1 MDSRGQREG
10 LAQHVFD
17 MFAKTH
23 DEANQL
29 YDVLF
34 EFALNNKKLF
44 KDCSDFDE
52 MTSEIRKGVTNKE
65 LLTLLHDYVPSEDM
79 PDKLSDFMM
88 WSPVL
93 AFHEIENIYL
103 KEGYPSSTFKLFL
116 KDKDAIDLIYKAGIQ
131 SEPRHACFASL
142 LFKSPMVEHKIVKE
156 KMGSAVFDELK
167 NSDINDWDD
176 ILEHL
181 FEFDTKL
188 TGSTNEFLNS
198 ITVLNKFSKSWDKI
212 KSSSIKPVNDSNAS
226 DSDIEDVY
234 NGDVSTI
241 ESLPQQP
248 SVEDENKAYELVNP
262 DVLNQLDE
270 QEAQN
275 YKRFLVR
282 NYGRAINIITKNVK
296 IVHSNLQGSNLDSFK
311 QNLRY
316 INGQFSKYNMS
327 ASNSALTDA
336 YKSVKG
342 AINNYQIDSVG
353 TAMDAIVHGY
363 IPALKKFK
371 NSSCYTQSLASSMA
385 YNQQLSFLGAAC
397 RLEEPLALNGGAK
410 NKHQPNQVQTQT
422 KTITKTKI
430 VRVAQPK
437 VKKTKGGVR
446 QIKTIDFTDPIYK
459 EDSTASGKFLKKL
472 KDAQIKFNTEYTQLY
487 IQLLH
492 KLETI
497 TQDQISAMSDSAI
510 YEFVGQF
517 DKILISNPETSYK
530 ISGLYKTKDL
540 NRLYVNALQTLINT
554 IQANPGSCFSQV
566 LPIVNS
572 IKMLCESTM
581 KVYMEAKKEFMESS
595 KSSSEML
602 LQNELIKVIKIPC
615 GLTQKQIISMKDTC
629 KKIYLFAQNRAGVK
643 NSVVTTESMLK
654 EYLSKSTDRNKMIDN
669 YFSTIEQGTRY
680 KLSTYQRHDQMEMI
694 KPFITMKLIIIDETK
709 KAYKWLNEF
718 MEKFLVTKRLEQL
731 GKVVL
736 TEEQINTVCHAY
748 TTLTT
753 YSRSSASKLM
763 GEYRKL
769 SRANEQNLLSYFKLF
784 KLARSTFEEVGSLD
798 FIEKLYKTFGI
809 DDSKTNWIE
818 FKSKI
823 IGFLANNL
831 IWFDFYTVDDA
842 IGEYNHYDPNKVVP
856 GGITLRQLIDTNKPL
871 YTQFMNKNIDIYNI
885 ILQNQISDINDIN
898 KIIDRYNLAVKEI
911 NEIVNSDVAKLDN
924 IVAPAAPPADYAATV
939 QLSDDR
945 MVAVMNIAI
954 LGQKSFA
961 TKQIIGLGL
970 SNKDNAVAPIFK
982 GFDRYLIEALYTP
995 VIQVIDKYI
1004 NQRYVGTLDFSLHV
1018 SDMMQGGRKV
1028 NGSSVFDVI
1037 STHEAINPRINPQTT
1052 QFYISAFVILKFYIT
1067 QYYSQ
1072 NNNAN
1077 QESVRL
1083 KISKL
1088 STIANLKQVIDER
1101 SYNFIDDYQGFRF
1114 FVSDMNDIWNST
1126 SGQTIKDHSAS
1137 SVDYLVSELNSM
1149 LVFGDEETVLRIQ
1162 ETLGGDATPDIS
1174 LMEFSKVKQLLEASI
1189 IENSNALI
1197 LAGLNNNRILDRMFN
1212 KYTSKIQSVS
1222 DGAKPGVL
1230 KEILSNIKDGKGQDS
1245 ETDFS
1250 VFVDVCSSPFHII
1263 ANYYSQLI
1271 SKVEYIIKKQLLNNV
1286 VGSAA
1291 LKQAVCKSLYGY
1303 IQANNGTKM
1312 QMITAL
1318 LNFSGDR
1325 PKTLFDLYQT
1335 INANFYRDVDQTIHN
1350 IMNYPGLNDDQVSD
1364 VMERIH
1370 DKFAQMNQNLKGII
1384 NAHKDQLINGTLE
1397 LDKVFIPLMN
1407 NADLYPQFYGDV
1419 SVKVSLAENYYNN
1432 ANKPVAFFTF
1442 TKFITF
1448 ALAKQNPSWF
1458 VPQLYAELLR
1468 SSHELNGTTFT
1479 DVVNMGSGN
1488 EAVLVEEKDNFG
1500 NIFVNNKQK
1509 IIKVLDVFTSDVL
1522 YRTQSQTA
1530 INTTTAATASPIYA
1544 TKIVS
1549 IIPFLVKLL
1558 DEHLTYITKGQEAY
1572 RAHNKIINA
1581 RTEIQI
1587 LKQILLSVY
1596 NEFLPYSQNVQ
1607 FLSAGTIKFKHYI
1620 SEIRSIYDNDKL
1632 DFSLLIEVPEIF
1644 EWICPLYLTDLGIN
1658 YKNYDRFEEYK
1669 QNISLITN
1677 DVTFIEQFQST
1688 LVALAKTIVQII
1700 FGTINY
1706 AITNVNNGPG
1716 SNGIIM
1722 IGGDN
1727 ATLLSENA
1735 LYLNNSVTGKPFDE
1749 LKELCDKMNQFET
1762 AELDRFSILTEDDV
1776 NNGYF
1781 EDYAK
1786 NGVNYELNNI
1796 SATNAKKYK
1805 GIWTKY
1811 AYDTFDKKNYKYD
1824 HTEETYENRDQQL
1837 NINISGD
1844 DDTNSY
1850 MHHMIRLSKAL
1861 FEPIQVKYTYYPN
1874 FVSMNVNNT
1883 PTINFGK
1890 GGITSFDTQG
1900 LTGGNKIN
1908 WSRPV
1913 RAMRGGGLD
1922 IKYDNKDAYNQSIKD
1937 ISNKFRNLSRHA
1949 LLASSTDNTITNI
1962 LNIINSL
1969 SGILAFARMDDDT
1982 TFTALINGNHPF
1994 INKTGL
2000 EQAVKNDNID
2010 ACKIDGLLN
2019 YICKQC
2025 TNSQLCKKALPL
2037 IDGTNPNAKTSF
2049 DNIMQYAN
2057 EKDATALKNAVTN
2070 AASGIVQPP
2079 KKGTPP
2085 PPTYADDTDIQNY
2098 INTWNDR
2105 NNDAANYIKECNEYK
2120 DTNKYDH
2127 TSYVSNPPGHTF
2139 IYDCDVLITNM
2150 TNYMNSVLNGTLPKT
2165 RYAIGVKTYPKS
2177 DVERDTQQLNAEYNN
2192 VYSSQLSD
2200 EVADYAQKNK
2210 KALDPEAAI
2219 RGDIIKNY
2227 NTFKVNVDTV
2237 IKNYSV
2243 RINNIINNYKTA
2255 DPTSKSQLQTNYD
2268 NLYNY
2273 LTQQQA
2279 TNIQDNPV
2287 YWFALQADHLVYSNN
2302 TNTLLNTCDDDK
2314 KIQTHVNTG
2323 VCTTQDLK
2331 DAVTYNF
2338 TNINTQLN
2346 TYCTAFENQHASL
2359 NIGAGNPHQPPNPVS
2374 VDLDVTSGETFESVE
2389 EVGNSILFNEILTL
2403 VYDDM
2408 RFSTSKEEFDSYIK
2422 NGKIMDE
2429 KGDYSFI
2436 VYKPSNDI
2444 LLDKKDVH
2452 INDDNILNSLK
2463 GITKGIRNAV
2473 YHMYQNKPIFD
2484 GLPESDYNL
2493 SKCMQLFGTNGSN
2506 QFQKYMFNLTLRILM
2521 SRQYDQYY
2529 LCTPM
2534 SSNRIDRK
2542 INYVSTFNS
2551 VHKLLK
2557 TCITDATSNKMKT
2570 GIVEATIYN
2579 VKSTIPL
2586 KVEFSDPID
2595 ETPNTNVVYSDYG
2608 NKDVELDGN
2617 KSQITYETISMLAS
2631 KDVNRNKID
2640 KEMKHNTAVFNNY
2653 PKYSIIDLLN
2663 IDMSELKS
2671 YKDMYNERKY
2681 MMTSPSV
2688 HKQYMKFVCKVYS
2701 KLKTLNENYVSAM
2714 NFVNNLSLNTDS
2726 TNDYI
2731 ERYMQAIYTI
2741 NSVTHLQF
2749 LPFVIG
2755 GSQEGNNQISIVHTQ
2770 YEINKFAEQ
2779 VYAEINNLM
2788 LNIANSIAKLIQI
2801 LVKMSSR
2808 LDRSPEDAYFGI
2820 ANDILG
2826 MLKNIGGIT
2835 LPSNSLKD
2843 DIILTTINK
2852 YTHVFS
2858 SDASYISDISLINS
2872 VINRCIFMHNK
2883 RAKYYNLYNSYVESL
2898 VNYDSCPNAGF
2909 FNSLTV
2915 APISIV
2921 ESGWLASMM
2930 YEKFIK
2936 VNDDVSGKFLTK
2948 NDEFKF
2954 IETVDRT
2961 KLFNCIIKRVGRAV
2975 AKYKITLPELAPNS
2989 TDIKAYNSTAT
3000 INAGATQQID
3010 CTLCDLYDNIDE
3022 IINLVKPT
3030 PNINNTLYLL
3040 SIVKQLRTAIQSLT
3054 KEDTQMINET
3064 QIYIPV
3070 LDRLPEFLNN
3080 NQTLIDIFNS
3090 RKIWAILLAE
3100 FTMRNT
3106 LGYVIPCSDFTTL
3119 ASEYSKSDFKT
3130 AYLSA
3135 IQGQINT
3142 TITVNSHDGKSTY
3155 ISFIDSS
3162 IYQYTSGYDYI
3173 NNGNLADGLPLIY
3186 YPIMNFE
3193 LLNKAM
3199 DLNLNI
3205 PNNISEEDRTSW
3217 NYVIPAYSK
3226 ENNKSLLDKDRRYN
3240 INRLRNYLTECYS
3253 LVTEPIWDD
3262 GVYGNIMNIAGTLEQ
3277 QVYFAKPEN
3286 RLYKFWCYKT
3296 DGIVDNN
3303 SYKVMRNSVFGIFAD
3318 QDDAANIIYIQNI
3331 NNMLYYEYDPT
3342 IEQRIDNVILDINM
3356 MDIFSF
3362 EPGKKYAI
3370 TSVMRSDSNL
3380 QYYSLISTSADKY
3393 IKLNNLQDIKGEQVM
3408 KQDDLMNEL
3417 TSIKIR
3423 PIEVGVS
3430 GIASSDYIMHGG
3442 FIGGELGGAIL
3453 TLINRDGK
3461 DALDYYVKQETTFKT
3476 IISPVG
3482 NGDIERLIIS
3492 YYQKPLL
3499 SFNSFF
3505 NKNIYVQLIY
3515 NSALFKTGLL
3525 NLIKHFSNGPNVQKF
3540 TSLIR
3545 CLASPLFGG
3554 IEGATYVK
3562 KMSQLVNNTEE
3573 NYIKLEDIIGLNR
3586 LKDDETVY
3594 GSEHQP
3600 TTLRRFLSTNIQ
3612 SVGQSV
3618 LDYIELK
3625 QDDKI
3630 ILELMKV
3637 DSCNVAMYALCSF
3650 MKALSYKN
3658 LQTEARETYAD
3669 NKIAEPFD
3677 AEDNGG
3683 VF

>member
-1 MDSRGQREG
+1 MDSRGQKEG

-52 MTSEIRKGVTNKE
+52 MTLEIRKGVTNKE
-65 LLTLLHDYVPSEDM
+65 LLTLLHDYVPNEDM

-93 AFHEIENIYL
+93 AFHEIENIYS

-248 SVEDENKAYELVNP
+248 SVEDEDKAYELVNP

-327 ASNSALTDA
+327 ASNSALIDA

-430 VRVAQPK
+430 VRVANPK

-911 NEIVNSDVAKLDN
+911 NEIVNSDVTKLDN

-1037 STHEAINPRINPQTT
+1037 SSHEAINPRINPQTT

-1212 KYTSKIQSVS
+1212 KYTSKLQSVS

-1706 AITNVNNGPG
+1706 AITNVNNVPG

-1749 LKELCDKMNQFET
+1749 LKELCGKMNQFET

-1776 NNGYF
+1776 NNDYF
-1781 EDYAK
+1781 KDYAK
-1786 NGVNYELNNI
+1786 NVKHYSLNSI
-1796 SATNAKKYK
+1796 SATNAKEYK

-1811 AYDTFDKKNYKYD
+1811 AYDTFDKDLNNNKYD
-1824 HTEETYENRDQQL
+1824 HTEETYVDRNKQL

-1874 FVSMNVNNT
+1874 FESMNTNNT
-1883 PTINFGK
+1883 PNINFGNN
-1890 GGITSFDTQG
+1890 GIPGFNAQG
-1900 LTGGNKIN
+1900 LTGGNKIS
-1908 WSRPV
+1908 WSKPV
-1913 RAMRGGGLD
+1913 RAMRGGDLNINYGS
-1922 IKYDNKDAYNQSIKD
+1922 KDTFNQSIQD
-1937 ISNKFRNLSRHA
+1937 IINKFSDLSLNA
-1949 LLASSTDNTITNI
+1949 LTINSTDGT
-1962 LNIINSL
+1962 INSVL
-1969 SGILAFARMDDDT
+1969 SIICSLSTILALVKMDDN
-1982 TFTALINGNHPF
+1982 TFPLFINDKHPF
-1994 INKTGL
+1994 INKTDFIK
-2000 EQAVKNDNID
+2000 EITNDDINKY
-2010 ACKIDGLLN
+2010 KIDGLLN
-2019 YICKQC
+2019 YICKQYNTTPVC
-2025 TNSQLCKKALPL
+2025 VRALP
-2037 IDGTNPNAKTSF
+2037 IINGTDVSAKTSF
-2049 DNIMQYAN
+2049 DNIMQYADD
-2057 EKDATALKNAVTN
+2057 KDSTALENAVNN
-2070 AASGIVQPP
+2070 AKGGIVQPP
-2079 KKGTPP
+2079 TGG
-2085 PPTYADDTDIQNY
+2085 
-2098 INTWNDR
+2098 
-2105 NNDAANYIKECNEYK
+2105 
-2120 DTNKYDH
+2120 
-2127 TSYVSNPPGHTF
+2127 NP
-2139 IYDCDVLITNM
+2139 
-2150 TNYMNSVLNGTLPKT
+2150 K
-2165 RYAIGVKTYPKS
+2165 A
-2177 DVERDTQQLNAEYNN
+2177 TQQDINEYNN
-2192 VYSSQLSD
+2192 AYNDCDTKSKAYITKLTDFIKNITSYDTSVYTLKSRNFNKDCNDAITNLNDYRAKYITGLPKYDTNSD
-2200 EVADYAQKNK
+2200 QTAVQKEKNDIVDELNNLFTNEYEPLLIFANKNK
-2210 KALDPEAAI
+2210 KAPTDPNEQI
-2219 RGDIIKNY
+2219 RHDIITNHPA
-2227 NTFKVNVDTV
+2227 FVN
-2237 IKNYSV
+2237 NCNSV
-2243 RINNIINNYKTA
+2243 INNYSKRIKKCLDDYNSLTTTEQALIQTEYNDLSNCINATRTVNDVSYWFDLKSDHSIECNATTQGIITNYGTKNYLDGYTTTSSPSLTEMLTWIQYDFGVIKTN
-2255 DPTSKSQLQTNYD
+2255 LQT
-2268 NLYNY
+2268 
-2273 LTQQQA
+2273 
-2279 TNIQDNPV
+2279 
-2287 YWFALQADHLVYSNN
+2287 
-2302 TNTLLNTCDDDK
+2302 
-2314 KIQTHVNTG
+2314 
-2323 VCTTQDLK
+2323 
-2331 DAVTYNF
+2331 
-2338 TNINTQLN
+2338 
-2346 TYCTAFENQHASL
+2346 YCNAFETKYTSL
-2359 NIGAGNPHQPPNPVS
+2359 NPGAGNPPPPPPPVS

-2452 INDDNILNSLK
+2452 INDNNVFNSLK

-2551 VHKLLK
+2551 VHELLK
-2557 TCITDATSNKMKT
+2557 NCITDATSHQMKT

-2579 VKSTIPL
+2579 VKSTIPA

-2595 ETPNTNVVYSDYG
+2595 ELNANVVYSDYG
-2608 NKDVELDGN
+2608 NKNVELDGKN
-2617 KSQITYETISMLAS
+2617 SQIKYETISMLAS

-2640 KEMKHNTAVFNNY
+2640 KEMKHDTAVFNNY

-2663 IDMSELKS
+2663 IDISELKS

-2755 GSQEGNNQISIVHTQ
+2755 GSPEGNNQISIVHTQ

-2808 LDRSPEDAYFGI
+2808 LDRNQDDAYFGI

-2835 LPSNSLKD
+2835 LPSDSLKD

-2936 VNDDVSGKFLTK
+2936 IHPGVSEKFLTK
-2948 NDEFKF
+2948 NDEFNF

-2975 AKYKITLPELAPNS
+2975 AKYKITLPELTPNS
-2989 TDIKAYNSTAT
+2989 TDIKAYKSTAT
-3000 INAGATQQID
+3000 INAAATQQID

-3022 IINLVKPT
+3022 IINVVKPA

-3040 SIVKQLRTAIQSLT
+3040 SIVKQLKTAIQLLT
-3054 KEDTQMINET
+3054 SDDKQMINET

-3119 ASEYSKSDFKT
+3119 ASEFSKSDFRA

-3135 IQGQINT
+3135 VEGPINT
-3142 TITVNSHDGKSTY
+3142 TITVNSHDGKSAY

-3162 IYQYTSGYDYI
+3162 TYQYTSGYDYLAT
-3173 NNGNLADGLPLIY
+3173 GTLADELPLIY

-3226 ENNKSLLDKDRRYN
+3226 EDNKSLLNKDRRYN

-3253 LVTEPIWDD
+3253 LVTEPIWDAT
-3262 GVYGNIMNIAGTLEQ
+3262 VYDAIMNIAGTLEQ
-3277 QVYFAKPEN
+3277 QVYTAKPEN

-3562 KMSQLVNNTEE
+3562 KMSQLVANTEE

>member
-1 MDSRGQREG
+1 MDSRGQKEG

-248 SVEDENKAYELVNP
+248 SVEDEDKAYELVNP

-430 VRVAQPK
+430 VRVAKPK

-718 MEKFLVTKRLEQL
+718 MEKFLITKRLEQL

-924 IVAPAAPPADYAATV
+924 ILPPAAAPADYAATI

-1037 STHEAINPRINPQTT
+1037 SSHEAINPRINPQTT

-1688 LVALAKTIVQII
+1688 LVALAKTIIQII

-1706 AITNVNNGPG
+1706 AITNVNNVPG

-1762 AELDRFSILTEDDV
+1762 AELDRFSILTEDDI
-1776 NNGYF
+1776 NNNYF
-1781 EDYAK
+1781 DCYTNITK
-1786 NGVNYELNNI
+1786 NYELDTI
-1796 SATNAKKYK
+1796 SATNAKEYK

-1811 AYDTFDKKNYKYD
+1811 AYDTFDKDPAKHKYD
-1824 HTEETYENRDQQL
+1824 HTEEKYENRDKQL

-1844 DDTNSY
+1844 NDTNSY

-1861 FEPIQVKYTYYPN
+1861 FEPIQVKYSYYPN
-1874 FVSMNVNNT
+1874 FENMNNKNT
-1883 PTINFGK
+1883 PTINFGNN
-1890 GGITSFDTQG
+1890 GITGFDMQG
-1900 LTGGNKIN
+1900 LTGGNKIS
-1908 WSRPV
+1908 WSKPV
-1913 RAMRGGGLD
+1913 RAMRGGDLNID
-1922 IKYDNKDAYNQSIKD
+1922 YSNKDTFNQSIRD
-1937 ISNKFRNLSRHA
+1937 IIDKFDNLSKFTYSA
-1949 LLASSTDNTITNI
+1949 NSTNNTIQNVLNAIRSISSI
-1962 LNIINSL
+1962 LVLID
-1969 SGILAFARMDDDT
+1969 MDDV
-1982 TFTALINGNHPF
+1982 TFQAFENNYHPT
-1994 INKTGL
+1994 INK
-2000 EQAVKNDNID
+2000 QKFIDAIKNDDINTY
-2010 ACKIDGLLN
+2010 KIDGLLN
-2019 YICKQC
+2019 YICEQNK
-2025 TNSQLCKKALPL
+2025 NLDVCKNTLEV
-2037 IDGTNPNAKTSF
+2037 IDGTNGNAKKCF
-2049 DNIMQYAN
+2049 DNMMKYADKQKN
-2057 EKDATALKNAVTN
+2057 EFTN
-2070 AASGIVQPP
+2070 AINHPVGDIVQPP
-2079 KKGTPP
+2079 TGGNTKATQQDINDYNAAYNDCDTKSNDYITMLQGFINNITSYDTSTYTLKTGNFVNDCGVVIADLKNYRTKYINGPHKYNTNDDQTVVQQGKSDMENDLTNLFTNDYEPLLNFANTNKKGATNP
-2085 PPTYADDTDIQNY
+2085 DDTIRQDIMANHSAFVTNCNSVISNYSNRIKKCLGDYNSLTTAEQASIQTEYNNLFNY
-2098 INTWNDR
+2098 INARRTVDDVASWFDLNPD
-2105 NNDAANYIKECNEYK
+2105 NSIKCNATTQGIITNYK
-2120 DTNKYDH
+2120 D
-2127 TSYVSNPPGHTF
+2127 
-2139 IYDCDVLITNM
+2139 
-2150 TNYMNSVLNGTLPKT
+2150 
-2165 RYAIGVKTYPKS
+2165 KTY
-2177 DVERDTQQLNAEYNN
+2177 LNNYTTT
-2192 VYSSQLSD
+2192 SSPPLNDMLTWIQYD
-2200 EVADYAQKNK
+2200 F
-2210 KALDPEAAI
+2210 
-2219 RGDIIKNY
+2219 G
-2227 NTFKVNVDTV
+2227 V
-2237 IKNYSV
+2237 IKN
-2243 RINNIINNYKTA
+2243 
-2255 DPTSKSQLQTNYD
+2255 QLQT
-2268 NLYNY
+2268 
-2273 LTQQQA
+2273 
-2279 TNIQDNPV
+2279 
-2287 YWFALQADHLVYSNN
+2287 F
-2302 TNTLLNTCDDDK
+2302 CD
-2314 KIQTHVNTG
+2314 
-2323 VCTTQDLK
+2323 
-2331 DAVTYNF
+2331 
-2338 TNINTQLN
+2338 
-2346 TYCTAFENQHASL
+2346 AFENKYNVIKPA
-2359 NIGAGNPHQPPNPVS
+2359 AGHPPPNPVN
-2374 VDLDVTSGETFESVE
+2374 VDLDVTSGEIFESVE

-2444 LLDKKDVH
+2444 SLDKNDVH
-2452 INDDNILNSLK
+2452 INDNNVFNSLK

-2551 VHKLLK
+2551 VHELLK
-2557 TCITDATSNKMKT
+2557 TCITDAGNNKMKT

-2579 VKSTIPL
+2579 VKSTIPA
-2586 KVEFSDPID
+2586 KVEFNDPIN

-2608 NKDVELDGN
+2608 NKDVELDGKN
-2617 KSQITYETISMLAS
+2617 SQIQYETISMLAS
-2631 KDVNRNKID
+2631 KDVNRNRID
-2640 KEMKHNTAVFNNY
+2640 KEMKHDTAVFNNY

-2755 GSQEGNNQISIVHTQ
+2755 GSPEGNNQISIVHTQ

-2808 LDRSPEDAYFGI
+2808 LDRNQDDAYFGI

-2835 LPSNSLKD
+2835 LPSDSLKN

-2936 VNDDVSGKFLTK
+2936 IHPDVSEKFLTK
-2948 NDEFKF
+2948 NDEFNF

-2975 AKYKITLPELAPNS
+2975 AKYKITLPELNGGS
-2989 TDIKAYNSTAT
+2989 TDIKDYKSGAS
-3000 INAGATQQID
+3000 INAGTTKQID
-3010 CTLCDLYDNIDE
+3010 CTLCDLYDNIDGV
-3022 IINLVKPT
+3022 IDVVKKA
-3030 PNINNTLYLL
+3030 PNMDNTLYLL
-3040 SIVKQLRTAIQSLT
+3040 SIVKQLKTAIQSLT
-3054 KEDTQMINET
+3054 NEDRQIINET

-3119 ASEYSKSDFKT
+3119 ASEFSKSDFRA

-3135 IQGQINT
+3135 VNGPINT

-3162 IYQYTSGYDYI
+3162 TYQYTSGYDYTTT
-3173 NNGNLADGLPLIY
+3173 GNLADGLPLIY

-3226 ENNKSLLDKDRRYN
+3226 ENNKSLLDKDRKYN

-3253 LVTEPIWDD
+3253 LVTEPIWDFT
-3262 GVYGNIMNIAGTLEQ
+3262 VYGNIMNIAGTLEE
-3277 QVYFAKPEN
+3277 QVYRAKPDN

-3554 IEGATYVK
+3554 IEGATYVRNIN
-3562 KMSQLVNNTEE
+3562 SATNLED
-3573 NYIKLEDIIGLNR
+3573 NYVKLEDIIGLNR

-3612 SVGQSV
+3612 SIGQSV

>member
-17 MFAKTH
+17 MFANTH

-65 LLTLLHDYVPSEDM
+65 LLTLLHDYVPNEDM

-93 AFHEIENIYL
+93 AFHEIENIYS

-167 NSDINDWDD
+167 NSNINDWDD

-226 DSDIEDVY
+226 DSEIEDVY

-248 SVEDENKAYELVNP
+248 SVEDEDKAYELVNP

-430 VRVAQPK
+430 VRVAKPK

-842 IGEYNHYDPNKVVP
+842 IGEYNHYDPNKAVP

-911 NEIVNSDVAKLDN
+911 NEIVNSDVGKLDN

-939 QLSDDR
+939 QLLDDR

-1037 STHEAINPRINPQTT
+1037 SSHEAINPRINPQTT

-1706 AITNVNNGPG
+1706 AITNVNNVPG

-1749 LKELCDKMNQFET
+1749 LKELCGKMNQFET

-1776 NNGYF
+1776 NNSYF

-1786 NGVNYELNNI
+1786 NKKGYKLNEI
-1796 SATNAKKYK
+1796 SATNAKEYK

-1811 AYDTFDKKNYKYD
+1811 AYDTFDKDLNKHKYD
-1824 HTEETYENRDQQL
+1824 HTEETYVNRDKQL
-1837 NINISGD
+1837 DINISGD
-1844 DDTNSY
+1844 NDTNSY

-1861 FEPIQVKYTYYPN
+1861 FEPIQVKYAYYPN
-1874 FVSMNVNNT
+1874 FENMNTKNT
-1883 PTINFGK
+1883 PTINFGNN
-1890 GGITSFDTQG
+1890 GIPGFNAQG
-1900 LTGGNKIN
+1900 LTGGNKIS
-1908 WSRPV
+1908 WSKPV
-1913 RAMRGGGLD
+1913 RAMRGGDLGID
-1922 IKYDNKDAYNQSIKD
+1922 YSNKDTFNQSIQD
-1937 ISNKFRNLSRHA
+1937 IIDKFDNLTTN
-1949 LLASSTDNTITNI
+1949 LLGVTSTNADIQAVI
-1962 LNIINSL
+1962 DAVNSVQ
-1969 SGILAFARMDDDT
+1969 S
-1982 TFTALINGNHPF
+1982 ALICCAMSDITFPKFMNNTWDKLKHTDF
-1994 INKTGL
+1994 VDEI
-2000 EQAVKNDNID
+2000 QHDNID
-2010 ACKIDGLLN
+2010 TYNINGLLK
-2019 YICKQC
+2019 YVCKQYAPKFDDLLNVI
-2025 TNSQLCKKALPL
+2025 TS
-2037 IDGTNPNAKTSF
+2037 PNNDVKTCF
-2049 DNIMQYAN
+2049 DNLMQYA
-2057 EKDATALKNAVTN
+2057 EEPDSSKVVDAIDHPVG
-2070 AASGIVQPP
+2070 GIVQPP
-2079 KKGTPP
+2079 TKGNTKATQQDINDYNTAYNNCDTKSDAYIQKLTDFINNITLYDTS
-2085 PPTYADDTDIQNY
+2085 TYTLKTGNFA
-2098 INTWNDR
+2098 NDC
-2105 NNDAANYIKECNEYK
+2105 NDAIANLNNYRTKYI
-2120 DTNKYDH
+2120 TGPNKYD
-2127 TSYVSNPPGHTF
+2127 TNSDQAVVQNEKN
-2139 IYDCDVLITNM
+2139 DMENELNVLFN
-2150 TNYMNSVLNGTLPKT
+2150 NEYEPLLNF
-2165 RYAIGVKTYPKS
+2165 A
-2177 DVERDTQQLNAEYNN
+2177 NN
-2192 VYSSQLSD
+2192 H
-2200 EVADYAQKNK
+2200 K
-2210 KALDPEAAI
+2210 KAPADPDDKI
-2219 RGDIIKNY
+2219 RQDIIKKHPAFVANCNSVISNYSSRIKKCLDDYDGLTPAEQASIQTEYNDLIKYINATRTVNDVSFWFNLKPDHHIECNGTTQGIITNY
-2227 NTFKVNVDTV
+2227 NNNTYLKGYNTTSNPSLTDMLTWIQYDFSV
-2237 IKNYSV
+2237 IK
-2243 RINNIINNYKTA
+2243 T
-2255 DPTSKSQLQTNYD
+2255 QLQ
-2268 NLYNY
+2268 
-2273 LTQQQA
+2273 
-2279 TNIQDNPV
+2279 
-2287 YWFALQADHLVYSNN
+2287 
-2302 TNTLLNTCDDDK
+2302 
-2314 KIQTHVNTG
+2314 
-2323 VCTTQDLK
+2323 
-2331 DAVTYNF
+2331 
-2338 TNINTQLN
+2338 
-2346 TYCTAFENQHASL
+2346 TYCTAFENTYQTIKPAATHPPP
-2359 NIGAGNPHQPPNPVS
+2359 NPHPNPVS
-2374 VDLDVTSGETFESVE
+2374 VNLDVINGETFESVE

-2444 LLDKKDVH
+2444 SLDKNDVH
-2452 INDDNILNSLK
+2452 INDNNVFNSLK

-2493 SKCMQLFGTNGSN
+2493 SKCMQLFGTNGEN

-2551 VHKLLK
+2551 VHELLK
-2557 TCITDATSNKMKT
+2557 TCITDAGNNKMKT

-2579 VKSTIPL
+2579 VKSTIPA
-2586 KVEFSDPID
+2586 KVEFRDPID
-2595 ETPNTNVVYSDYG
+2595 ETAVSVVYSDYE
-2608 NKDVELDGN
+2608 NKEVELDGN
-2617 KSQITYETISMLAS
+2617 GSQIQYETISMLAS

-2640 KEMKHNTAVFNNY
+2640 KEMKHDTAVFNNY

-2755 GSQEGNNQISIVHTQ
+2755 GSPEGNNQISIVHTQ

-2808 LDRSPEDAYFGI
+2808 LDRNQDDAYFGI

-2835 LPSNSLKD
+2835 LPSDSLKN

-2936 VNDDVSGKFLTK
+2936 IHPDVSEKFLTK
-2948 NDEFKF
+2948 NDEFNF

-2975 AKYKITLPELAPNS
+2975 AKYKITLPELTPNS
-2989 TDIKAYNSTAT
+2989 TDIKAYTVGAA

-3010 CTLCDLYDNIDE
+3010 CTLCDLYDNIDG
-3022 IINLVKPT
+3022 IIDVVKRAG
-3030 PNINNTLYLL
+3030 NMNNTSYLL
-3040 SIVKQLRTAIQSLT
+3040 SIVKQLKTAIQLLT
-3054 KEDTQMINET
+3054 SDDRQMINET

-3119 ASEYSKSDFKT
+3119 ASEFSKSDFRA

-3135 IQGQINT
+3135 VNGPINT

-3162 IYQYTSGYDYI
+3162 TYQYTSGYDYTTTI
-3173 NNGNLADGLPLIY
+3173 NLADGLPLIY

-3253 LVTEPIWDD
+3253 LVTEPVWDAT
-3262 GVYGNIMNIAGTLEQ
+3262 VYGGIMNIAGTLEE
-3277 QVYFAKPEN
+3277 QVYIAKPEN

-3423 PIEVGVS
+3423 PMEVGVS

-3554 IEGATYVK
+3554 IEGATYVRNIN
-3562 KMSQLVNNTEE
+3562 SATNLED
-3573 NYIKLEDIIGLNR
+3573 NYVKLEDIIGLNR

>member
-1 MDSRGQREG
+1 MDSRGQKEG

-65 LLTLLHDYVPSEDM
+65 LLTLLHDYVPNEDM

-103 KEGYPSSTFKLFL
+103 KECYPSSTFKLFL

-167 NSDINDWDD
+167 NSNINDWDD

-226 DSDIEDVY
+226 DSEIEDVY

-248 SVEDENKAYELVNP
+248 SVEDEDKAYELVNP

-430 VRVAQPK
+430 VRVAKPK

-842 IGEYNHYDPNKVVP
+842 IGEYNHYDPNKAVP

-911 NEIVNSDVAKLDN
+911 NEIVNSDVGKLDN

-939 QLSDDR
+939 QLLDDR

-1037 STHEAINPRINPQTT
+1037 SSHEAINPRINPQTT

-1706 AITNVNNGPG
+1706 AITNVNNVPG

-1749 LKELCDKMNQFET
+1749 LKELCGKMNQFET

-1776 NNGYF
+1776 NNSYF

-1786 NGVNYELNNI
+1786 NNKDYKLNEI
-1796 SATNAKKYK
+1796 SATNAKEYK

-1811 AYDTFDKKNYKYD
+1811 AYDTFDKDPKKHKYD
-1824 HTEETYENRDQQL
+1824 HTEETYVNRDKQL
-1837 NINISGD
+1837 DINISRD
-1844 DDTNSY
+1844 NDTNSY

-1874 FVSMNVNNT
+1874 FENMNTKNT
-1883 PTINFGK
+1883 PTINFGNN
-1890 GGITSFDTQG
+1890 GIPGFNAQG
-1900 LTGGNKIN
+1900 LTGGNKIS
-1908 WSRPV
+1908 WSKPV
-1913 RAMRGGGLD
+1913 RAMRGGNLTID
-1922 IKYDNKDAYNQSIKD
+1922 YTNHNTFNQSIQD
-1937 ISNKFRNLSRHA
+1937 IIDKFDNLTA
-1949 LLASSTDNTITNI
+1949 NLLGVTSTNADIQAVI
-1962 LNIINSL
+1962 DAVNSVQ
-1969 SGILAFARMDDDT
+1969 S
-1982 TFTALINGNHPF
+1982 ALICCTMSNITFPKFMNNTWDKLKHADF
-1994 INKTGL
+1994 VNEI
-2000 EQAVKNDNID
+2000 QHDNID
-2010 ACKIDGLLN
+2010 TYNINGLLK
-2019 YICKQC
+2019 YVC
-2025 TNSQLCKKALPL
+2025 TQYAPKFNDLLNVITS
-2037 IDGTNPNAKTSF
+2037 TNNDVKTCF
-2049 DNIMQYAN
+2049 DNLMQYA
-2057 EKDATALKNAVTN
+2057 EEPDSSKVVDAIDHPVG
-2070 AASGIVQPP
+2070 GIVQPP
-2079 KKGTPP
+2079 TKGNTKATQQDINDYNTAYNNCDTKSDAYIQKLTDFINNITLYDTSTYTLKTGNFANDCNDAIANLNNYRTKYITGPNKYDTNSDQAVVQKGKSDMENELNVLFTNDYEPLLNFANNHKKAPADPDDKIRLDIISNHSAFVANCNSVISNYSRRIKKCLDDYDGLTPAEQASIQ
-2085 PPTYADDTDIQNY
+2085 TEHDDLTNY
-2098 INTWNDR
+2098 INTSGTVNDVSSWFELEPDHSIKCNGTTQEIITNY
-2105 NNDAANYIKECNEYK
+2105 NNKHYLDNY
-2120 DTNKYDH
+2120 T
-2127 TSYVSNPPGHTF
+2127 TTSNPSLTEMLTW
-2139 IYDCDVLITNM
+2139 IQYDF
-2150 TNYMNSVLNGTLPKT
+2150 S
-2165 RYAIGVKTYPKS
+2165 
-2177 DVERDTQQLNAEYNN
+2177 
-2192 VYSSQLSD
+2192 
-2200 EVADYAQKNK
+2200 
-2210 KALDPEAAI
+2210 
-2219 RGDIIKNY
+2219 
-2227 NTFKVNVDTV
+2227 V
-2237 IKNYSV
+2237 IK
-2243 RINNIINNYKTA
+2243 T
-2255 DPTSKSQLQTNYD
+2255 QLQTYCTTFENTYQ
-2268 NLYNY
+2268 
-2273 LTQQQA
+2273 TIKPAA
-2279 TNIQDNPV
+2279 TNPP
-2287 YWFALQADHLVYSNN
+2287 
-2302 TNTLLNTCDDDK
+2302 T
-2314 KIQTHVNTG
+2314 
-2323 VCTTQDLK
+2323 
-2331 DAVTYNF
+2331 
-2338 TNINTQLN
+2338 
-2346 TYCTAFENQHASL
+2346 
-2359 NIGAGNPHQPPNPVS
+2359 NPHPNPVS
-2374 VDLDVTSGETFESVE
+2374 VNLDVINGETFESVE

-2444 LLDKKDVH
+2444 SLDKNDVH
-2452 INDDNILNSLK
+2452 INDNNVFNSLK

-2493 SKCMQLFGTNGSN
+2493 SKCMQLFGTNGEN

-2551 VHKLLK
+2551 VHELLK
-2557 TCITDATSNKMKT
+2557 TCITDAGNNKMKT

-2579 VKSTIPL
+2579 VKSTIPA

-2595 ETPNTNVVYSDYG
+2595 ETAVSVVYSDYE
-2608 NKDVELDGN
+2608 NKEVELDGN
-2617 KSQITYETISMLAS
+2617 GSQIQYETISMLAS

-2640 KEMKHNTAVFNNY
+2640 KEMKHDTAVFNNY

-2755 GSQEGNNQISIVHTQ
+2755 GSPEGNNQISIVHTQ

-2808 LDRSPEDAYFGI
+2808 LDRNQDDAYFGI

-2835 LPSNSLKD
+2835 LPSDSLKN

-2936 VNDDVSGKFLTK
+2936 IHPDVSEKFLTK
-2948 NDEFKF
+2948 NDEFNF

-2989 TDIKAYNSTAT
+2989 TDIKAYTVGAA

-3010 CTLCDLYDNIDE
+3010 CTLCDLYDNIDG
-3022 IINLVKPT
+3022 IIDVVKRAG
-3030 PNINNTLYLL
+3030 NMNNTSYLL
-3040 SIVKQLRTAIQSLT
+3040 SIVKQLKTAIQLLT
-3054 KEDTQMINET
+3054 SDDRQMINET

-3119 ASEYSKSDFKT
+3119 ASEFSKSDFRA

-3135 IQGQINT
+3135 VNGPINT

-3162 IYQYTSGYDYI
+3162 TYQYTGGYDYLTTI
-3173 NNGNLADGLPLIY
+3173 NLADGLPLIY

-3253 LVTEPIWDD
+3253 LVTEPVWDAT
-3262 GVYGNIMNIAGTLEQ
+3262 VYDSIMNIAGTLEE
-3277 QVYFAKPEN
+3277 QVYIAKPEN

-3554 IEGATYVK
+3554 IEGATYVRNIN
-3562 KMSQLVNNTEE
+3562 SATNLED
-3573 NYIKLEDIIGLNR
+3573 NYVKLEDIIGLNR

>member
-1 MDSRGQREG
+1 MDSRGQKEG

-65 LLTLLHDYVPSEDM
+65 LLTLLHDYVPNEDM

-167 NSDINDWDD
+167 NSNINDWDD

-226 DSDIEDVY
+226 DSEIEDVY

-248 SVEDENKAYELVNP
+248 SVEDEDKAYELVNP

-430 VRVAQPK
+430 VRVAKPK

-842 IGEYNHYDPNKVVP
+842 IGEYNHYDSNKAVP

-911 NEIVNSDVAKLDN
+911 NEIVNSDVGKLDN
-924 IVAPAAPPADYAATV
+924 ILPPAPAPADYAATV
-939 QLSDDR
+939 QLLDDR

-1037 STHEAINPRINPQTT
+1037 SSHEAINPRINPQTT

-1706 AITNVNNGPG
+1706 AITNVNNVPG

-1786 NGVNYELNNI
+1786 NNKDYKLNEI
-1796 SATNAKKYK
+1796 SATDAKEYK

-1811 AYDTFDKKNYKYD
+1811 AYDTFDKNPNADKYD
-1824 HTEETYENRDQQL
+1824 HTEETYVDRGKQL
-1837 NINISGD
+1837 YINILGD
-1844 DDTNSY
+1844 NDTNSY

-1874 FVSMNVNNT
+1874 FENMATKNT
-1883 PTINFGK
+1883 PIINFGNN
-1890 GGITSFDTQG
+1890 GGQGFNAQG
-1900 LTGGNKIN
+1900 LTGGNKIS

-1913 RAMRGGGLD
+1913 RAMRGGNLTID
-1922 IKYDNKDAYNQSIKD
+1922 CSNKDAFNKSIQNISDKFKNLSKFAFSAKSTNNTIKNVLAVIKSIQSILVLVD
-1937 ISNKFRNLSRHA
+1937 
-1949 LLASSTDNTITNI
+1949 
-1962 LNIINSL
+1962 
-1969 SGILAFARMDDDT
+1969 MDDT
-1982 TFTALINGNHPF
+1982 TFSAFETDTHPNIKKADF
-1994 INKTGL
+1994 ID
-2000 EQAVKNDNID
+2000 AVKNDDINTY
-2010 ACKIDGLLN
+2010 KIDGLLN
-2019 YICKQC
+2019 YICKQYD
-2025 TNSQLCKKALPL
+2025 TLNLCKKTLKV
-2037 IDGTNPNAKTSF
+2037 IDGTDATAKTSF
-2049 DNIMQYAN
+2049 NNIMKYAD
-2057 EKDATALKNAVTN
+2057 EKDSTALKNAI
-2070 AASGIVQPP
+2070 ASATGGIVQPP
-2079 KKGTPP
+2079 TGGNPP
-2085 PPTYADDTDIQNY
+2085 PPTYANDTDIQNY
-2098 INTWNDR
+2098 INTWDNR
-2105 NNDAANYIKECNEYK
+2105 NKDAAGYIQECNDYK
-2120 DTNKYDH
+2120 DINKYDH
-2127 TSYVSNPPGHTF
+2127 SHYNSSTPGNSF
-2139 IYDCDVLITNM
+2139 INDCDILITNM
-2150 TNYMNSVLNGTLPKT
+2150 TNYINNILKGTLQKT
-2165 RYAIGVKTYPKS
+2165 RYTLGTKTYSKS
-2177 DVERDTQQLNAEYNN
+2177 DVDRDMQQLNNEYNN
-2192 VYSSQLSD
+2192 VYSSQLSAD
-2200 EVADYAQKNK
+2200 IADYAQNHQ
-2210 KALDPEAAI
+2210 KALDPDAAT
-2219 RGDIIKNY
+2219 RQDIIKYY
-2227 NTFKVNVDTV
+2227 NTFKTNVDNI
-2237 IKNYSV
+2237 IKGYDT

-2255 DPTSKSQLQTNYD
+2255 DPTSKNQLQTNYD

-2273 LTQQQA
+2273 LTQQTA
-2279 TNIQDNPV
+2279 TNNKDEPI
-2287 YWFALQADHLVYSNN
+2287 YWFKLQNDQLEYSDN
-2302 TNTLLNTCDDDK
+2302 TNTLLAICDDDA
-2314 KIQTHVNTG
+2314 KIQTHVTNNK
-2323 VCTTQDLK
+2323 CTTQELK
-2331 DAVTYNF
+2331 DTVMYNF

-2346 TYCTAFENQHASL
+2346 TYCSAFETQYRAIKS
-2359 NIGAGNPHQPPNPVS
+2359 GNPNPPPNPHPVS
-2374 VDLDVTSGETFESVE
+2374 VDLDVTNGETFESVE

-2444 LLDKKDVH
+2444 SLDKNDVH
-2452 INDDNILNSLK
+2452 INDNNVFNSLK

-2473 YHMYQNKPIFD
+2473 YHMYQNKPIFE

-2493 SKCMQLFGTNGSN
+2493 SKCMQLFGTNGEN

-2551 VHKLLK
+2551 VHELLK
-2557 TCITDATSNKMKT
+2557 TCITDATAKMKT

-2579 VKSTIPL
+2579 VKSTIPA
-2586 KVEFSDPID
+2586 KVEFNDPID
-2595 ETPNTNVVYSDYG
+2595 ETAVSVVYSDYG
-2608 NKDVELDGN
+2608 NKEVELDGN
-2617 KSQITYETISMLAS
+2617 GSQIQYETISMLAS
-2631 KDVNRNKID
+2631 KDVNRNKIE
-2640 KEMKHNTAVFNNY
+2640 KEMKHDTAVFNNY

-2681 MMTSPSV
+2681 MMASPSV

-2755 GSQEGNNQISIVHTQ
+2755 GSPDGNNQISIVHTQ

-2808 LDRSPEDAYFGI
+2808 LDRNQDDAYFGI

-2835 LPSNSLKD
+2835 LPSDSLKN

-2936 VNDDVSGKFLTK
+2936 IHPDVSEKFLTK
-2948 NDEFKF
+2948 NDEFNF

-2975 AKYKITLPELAPNS
+2975 AKYKITLPELATGS
-2989 TDIKAYNSTAT
+2989 TDIKDYKTGAT
-3000 INAGATQQID
+3000 ITAGTTKQID
-3010 CTLCDLYDNIDE
+3010 CTLCDLYDNIDG
-3022 IINLVKPT
+3022 IIDVVKGAG
-3030 PNINNTLYLL
+3030 NMNNTSYLL
-3040 SIVKQLRTAIQSLT
+3040 SIVKQLKTAIQLLT
-3054 KEDTQMINET
+3054 SDDRQMINET

-3119 ASEYSKSDFKT
+3119 ASEFSKSDFRA

-3135 IQGQINT
+3135 VEGPIHT

-3162 IYQYTSGYDYI
+3162 TYKYTGNYDYT
-3173 NNGNLADGLPLIY
+3173 NNNNLADELPLIY

-3205 PNNISEEDRTSW
+3205 PNNISEEDKISW

-3226 ENNKSLLDKDRRYN
+3226 EDSKSLLNKDRRYN

-3253 LVTEPIWDD
+3253 LVTEPIWDAT
-3262 GVYGNIMNIAGTLEQ
+3262 VYGNIMNRPGTLEE
-3277 QVYFAKPEN
+3277 QVYTAKQDN

-3562 KMSQLVNNTEE
+3562 NTNQLTNLED
-3573 NYIKLEDIIGLNR
+3573 NYVKLEDIIGLNR

-3594 GSEHQP
+3594 GSKHQP

>member
-65 LLTLLHDYVPSEDM
+65 LLTLLHDYVPNEDM

-93 AFHEIENIYL
+93 AFHEIENIYS

-131 SEPRHACFASL
+131 SEPRYACFASL

-248 SVEDENKAYELVNP
+248 SVEDEDKAYELVNP
-262 DVLNQLDE
+262 DVLNQLDG

-430 VRVAQPK
+430 VRVAKPK

-924 IVAPAAPPADYAATV
+924 ILPPPAAPADYAATV

-1037 STHEAINPRINPQTT
+1037 SSHEAINPRINPQTT

-1706 AITNVNNGPG
+1706 AITNVNNVPG

-1776 NNGYF
+1776 NNNYF
-1781 EDYAK
+1781 DCYTNGTK
-1786 NGVNYELNNI
+1786 NYGLNTI
-1796 SATNAKKYK
+1796 SATDAKEYK

-1811 AYDTFDKKNYKYD
+1811 AYDTFDKDPAKHKYD
-1824 HTEETYENRDQQL
+1824 HTEEKYENRDKQL
-1837 NINISGD
+1837 AINISGD
-1844 DDTNSY
+1844 NDTNSY

-1861 FEPIQVKYTYYPN
+1861 FEPIQVKYSYYPN
-1874 FVSMNVNNT
+1874 FENTNNNNT
-1883 PTINFGK
+1883 PTINFGNN
-1890 GGITSFDTQG
+1890 GITGFDMQG
-1900 LTGGNKIN
+1900 LTGGNKIS

-1913 RAMRGGGLD
+1913 RAMRGGNLNID
-1922 IKYDNKDAYNQSIKD
+1922 CSNKDAFNQSIQD
-1937 ISNKFRNLSRHA
+1937 ISDKFFKLSTNA
-1949 LLASSTDNTITNI
+1949 LFVKSTDNTITNI
-1962 LNIINSL
+1962 IQVIFSL
-1969 SGILAFARMDDDT
+1969 PAILSLAKMDDT
-1982 TFTALINGNHPF
+1982 TFPLFESDNHTS
-1994 INKTGL
+1994 INKTDFID
-2000 EQAVKNDNID
+2000 AVKNDDINTY
-2010 ACKIDGLLN
+2010 KIDGLLN
-2019 YICKQC
+2019 YICKQNPTTPVC
-2025 TNSQLCKKALPL
+2025 AKALPL

-2049 DNIMQYAN
+2049 DNIMQYAG
-2057 EKDATALKNAVTN
+2057 EKDKTALVNAVN
-2070 AASGIVQPP
+2070 SAAGGIVQPP
-2079 KKGTPP
+2079 TGGGNPKATQQDIKE
-2085 PPTYADDTDIQNY
+2085 YNNAYNNCDTKSNSY
-2098 INTWNDR
+2098 IAKLTDFIKNIASYDTSAYTLKTRNFSNDC
-2105 NNDAANYIKECNEYK
+2105 NDAITKLNNYRAKYI
-2120 DTNKYDH
+2120 TGPNKYD
-2127 TSYVSNPPGHTF
+2127 
-2139 IYDCDVLITNM
+2139 TNNDQAVVQQEKNNM
-2150 TNYMNSVLNGTLPKT
+2150 ENELNNL
-2165 RYAIGVKTYPKS
+2165 
-2177 DVERDTQQLNAEYNN
+2177 YNN
-2192 VYSSQLSD
+2192 EYYPLLD
-2200 EVADYAQKNK
+2200 FANKNK
-2210 KALDPEAAI
+2210 KAATDPNDQI
-2219 RGDIIKNY
+2219 RQDIMA
-2227 NTFKVNVDTV
+2227 
-2237 IKNYSV
+2237 NYSAFV
-2243 RINNIINNYKTA
+2243 NNCNSVITIYSSKIKKCLDDYDNLSPTEQASIKTEYNNLISYINANGTINDVAYWFDSKTDHSIECNATTQGIINNYNNKPYLDGYTT
-2255 DPTSKSQLQTNYD
+2255 TSNPKLTDMLTWVQYDFNAIKNQLQT
-2268 NLYNY
+2268 L
-2273 LTQQQA
+2273 
-2279 TNIQDNPV
+2279 
-2287 YWFALQADHLVYSNN
+2287 
-2302 TNTLLNTCDDDK
+2302 CD
-2314 KIQTHVNTG
+2314 
-2323 VCTTQDLK
+2323 
-2331 DAVTYNF
+2331 
-2338 TNINTQLN
+2338 
-2346 TYCTAFENQHASL
+2346 AFENKHKTIKSA
-2359 NIGAGNPHQPPNPVS
+2359 APNPPPNPPPNPVS
-2374 VDLDVTSGETFESVE
+2374 VDLDVTSGEIFESVE

-2444 LLDKKDVH
+2444 SLDKKDVH
-2452 INDDNILNSLK
+2452 INDDSVFNSLK

-2473 YHMYQNKPIFD
+2473 YHMYQSKPIFE

-2551 VHKLLK
+2551 VHELLK
-2557 TCITDATSNKMKT
+2557 TCITDNTGKMKT

-2579 VKSTIPL
+2579 VKSTIPV

-2595 ETPNTNVVYSDYG
+2595 ETANVNVVYSDYG
-2608 NKDVELDGN
+2608 NKDVELNGN
-2617 KSQITYETISMLAS
+2617 SSQINYETISMLAS
-2631 KDVNRNKID
+2631 KDVNRNRIE
-2640 KEMKHNTAVFNNY
+2640 KEMKHDTAVFNNY

-2755 GSQEGNNQISIVHTQ
+2755 GSPEGNNQISIVHTQ

-2808 LDRSPEDAYFGI
+2808 LDRNQDDAYFGI

-2835 LPSNSLKD
+2835 LPSDSLKD

-2936 VNDDVSGKFLTK
+2936 IHTDVSEKFLTK
-2948 NDEFKF
+2948 NDEFNF

-2975 AKYKITLPELAPNS
+2975 AKYKITLPELNGGS
-2989 TDIKAYNSTAT
+2989 TDIKDYKSGAA
-3000 INAGATQQID
+3000 INAGTTKQID
-3010 CTLCDLYDNIDE
+3010 CTLCDLYDNIDG
-3022 IINLVKPT
+3022 IIDVVKKAT
-3030 PNINNTLYLL
+3030 NMNNTLYLL
-3040 SIVKQLRTAIQSLT
+3040 SIVKQLKTAIQSLT
-3054 KEDTQMINET
+3054 NGDKQMINET

-3119 ASEYSKSDFKT
+3119 ASEFSKSDFKI

-3135 IQGQINT
+3135 VNGPINT

-3162 IYQYTSGYDYI
+3162 TYQYTSGYDYI
-3173 NNGNLADGLPLIY
+3173 ATNNLADGLPLIY

-3253 LVTEPIWDD
+3253 LVTEPIWDAT
-3262 GVYGNIMNIAGTLEQ
+3262 VYGNIMNQPGTLEE
-3277 QVYFAKPEN
+3277 QVYTAKPDN

-3612 SVGQSV
+3612 SIGQSV

>member
-1 MDSRGQREG
+1 MDSRGQKEG

-65 LLTLLHDYVPSEDM
+65 LLTLLHDYVPNEDM

-93 AFHEIENIYL
+93 AFHEIENIYS

-248 SVEDENKAYELVNP
+248 SVEDEDKAYELVNP

-430 VRVAQPK
+430 VRVANPK

-842 IGEYNHYDPNKVVP
+842 ISEYNHYDPNKAVP

-911 NEIVNSDVAKLDN
+911 NEIVNSDVGKLDN

-939 QLSDDR
+939 QLLDDR

-1037 STHEAINPRINPQTT
+1037 SSHEAINPRINPQTT

-1706 AITNVNNGPG
+1706 AITNVNNVPG

-1781 EDYAK
+1781 EDYT
-1786 NGVNYELNNI
+1786 NGTKYYDLNNI
-1796 SATNAKKYK
+1796 SATNAKEYK

-1811 AYDTFDKKNYKYD
+1811 AYDTFDKDQKHKYD
-1824 HTEETYENRDQQL
+1824 HTEETYVDRDKQL
-1837 NINISGD
+1837 DINISGD
-1844 DDTNSY
+1844 NDTNSY

-1874 FVSMNVNNT
+1874 FENMVTKNT
-1883 PTINFGK
+1883 PNINFGNN
-1890 GGITSFDTQG
+1890 GIPGFNAQG

-1913 RAMRGGGLD
+1913 RAMRGGNLD
-1922 IKYDNKDAYNQSIKD
+1922 IKYDDVNAFKQSISDIADKFRSLSLIMPTHTNNNIKEALKSARSVEACLNLAV
-1937 ISNKFRNLSRHA
+1937 ISNDAVYQAFKNNSN
-1949 LLASSTDNTITNI
+1949 SKGMNIT
-1962 LNIINSL
+1962 
-1969 SGILAFARMDDDT
+1969 AFQDAIKDDD
-1982 TFTALINGNHPF
+1982 IN
-1994 INKTGL
+1994 IY
-2000 EQAVKNDNID
+2000 
-2010 ACKIDGLLN
+2010 KIDGLLK
-2019 YICKQC
+2019 YICKTFGTSASVVKVKNSLNS
-2025 TNSQLCKKALPL
+2025 TNNDIQ
-2037 IDGTNPNAKTSF
+2037 TSF
-2049 DNIMQYAN
+2049 NNILKYAD
-2057 EKDATALKNAVTN
+2057 KDSDDIDTIVANITTN
-2070 AASGIVQPP
+2070 II
-2079 KKGTPP
+2079 P
-2085 PPTYADDTDIQNY
+2085 PPTGGNPKATQQDI
-2098 INTWNDR
+2098 NDY
-2105 NNDAANYIKECNEYK
+2105 DAAYKNCDTKSNAYIAQLTDFINNITSYDTSVYTLKTGNFGNDCSGAITNLNNYRAKYIAGP
-2120 DTNKYDH
+2120 NKYD
-2127 TSYVSNPPGHTF
+2127 
-2139 IYDCDVLITNM
+2139 TN
-2150 TNYMNSVLNGTLPKT
+2150 SDQAV
-2165 RYAIGVKTYPKS
+2165 VQQEKS
-2177 DVERDTQQLNAEYNN
+2177 DVENELNNLYTNEYYPLLDFANN
-2192 VYSSQLSD
+2192 H
-2200 EVADYAQKNK
+2200 K
-2210 KALDPEAAI
+2210 KPTTDPNDKI
-2219 RGDIIKNY
+2219 RQDIISNHP
-2227 NTFKVNVDTV
+2227 TFVANCT
-2237 IKNYSV
+2237 SV
-2243 RINNIINNYKTA
+2243 INNYSNRIKKCLDDYDGLTNTEQVSIQKEYTDLTNCIGATGTVDDVAFWFELKTDHSIKYNA
-2255 DPTSKSQLQTNYD
+2255 TTQDIINDYGNKTYLNGYTTTSNPSLNDMLTWIQYDFGVIKTQLQTYCD
-2268 NLYNY
+2268 AFETKYKIIKPA
-2273 LTQQQA
+2273 A
-2279 TNIQDNPV
+2279 TNP
-2287 YWFALQADHLVYSNN
+2287 
-2302 TNTLLNTCDDDK
+2302 
-2314 KIQTHVNTG
+2314 
-2323 VCTTQDLK
+2323 
-2331 DAVTYNF
+2331 
-2338 TNINTQLN
+2338 
-2346 TYCTAFENQHASL
+2346 
-2359 NIGAGNPHQPPNPVS
+2359 PPNPPPVS
-2374 VDLDVTSGETFESVE
+2374 VNLDVTNGETFESVE

-2444 LLDKKDVH
+2444 SSDKNDVH
-2452 INDDNILNSLK
+2452 INDDNVFNSLK

-2493 SKCMQLFGTNGSN
+2493 SKCMQLFGTNGEN

-2551 VHKLLK
+2551 VHELLK
-2557 TCITDATSNKMKT
+2557 NCITDAGSHKMKT

-2579 VKSTIPL
+2579 VKSTIPA

-2595 ETPNTNVVYSDYG
+2595 ELNANVVYSDYG
-2608 NKDVELDGN
+2608 NKDVSLDNNG
-2617 KSQITYETISMLAS
+2617 SQINYEIISMLAS

-2640 KEMKHNTAVFNNY
+2640 KEMKHDTAVFNNY

-2663 IDMSELKS
+2663 IDISELKS

-2755 GSQEGNNQISIVHTQ
+2755 GSPEGNNQISIVHTQ

-2808 LDRSPEDAYFGI
+2808 LDRNQDDAYFGI

-2835 LPSNSLKD
+2835 LPSDSLKN

-2936 VNDDVSGKFLTK
+2936 IHPDVSEKFLTK
-2948 NDEFKF
+2948 NDEFNF

-2975 AKYKITLPELAPNS
+2975 AKYKITLPELTGGS
-2989 TDIKAYNSTAT
+2989 TDIKAYTVGAA
-3000 INAGATQQID
+3000 INAGVTKQID
-3010 CTLCDLYDNIDE
+3010 CTLCDLYDNIDG
-3022 IINLVKPT
+3022 IIDAVKRAG
-3030 PNINNTLYLL
+3030 NTSYLL

-3054 KEDTQMINET
+3054 NEDKQMINET

-3119 ASEYSKSDFKT
+3119 ASEFSKSDFKT

-3135 IQGQINT
+3135 VEGPINT

-3162 IYQYTSGYDYI
+3162 TYQYTSGYDYLAI
-3173 NNGNLADGLPLIY
+3173 NNLADGLPLIY

-3253 LVTEPIWDD
+3253 LVTEPVWDD
-3262 GVYGNIMNIAGTLEQ
+3262 TVYGNIMNKPGTLEE
-3277 QVYFAKPEN
+3277 QVYTAKPGN

-3423 PIEVGVS
+3423 PMEVGVS

-3586 LKDDETVY
+3586 LKNDETVY

>member
-1 MDSRGQREG
+1 MDSRGQKEG

-234 NGDVSTI
+234 NGDISTI

-430 VRVAQPK
+430 VRVAKPK

-924 IVAPAAPPADYAATV
+924 IVAPAAPAAAPADYAATV

-1037 STHEAINPRINPQTT
+1037 SSHEAINPRINPQTT

-1212 KYTSKIQSVS
+1212 KYTSKLQSVS

-1706 AITNVNNGPG
+1706 AITNVNNVPG

-1749 LKELCDKMNQFET
+1749 LKELCDKMNQVET

-1776 NNGYF
+1776 NNDYF

-1796 SATNAKKYK
+1796 SATDAKKYK

-1811 AYDTFDKKNYKYD
+1811 AYDTFDKDPNNNEYD
-1824 HTEETYENRDQQL
+1824 HTKETYENRDQQL

-1874 FVSMNVNNT
+1874 FEHMNTNGT

-1900 LTGGNKIN
+1900 LTGGNKIS

-1913 RAMRGGGLD
+1913 RAMRGGDLS
-1922 IKYDNKDAYNQSIKD
+1922 IKYDNKDTFSQSINDIIDKFESLDRIKTTNNNINIQEAVKSARSLTGCLNFAIISNDTVYNAFVNNHNKSVMKITEFQKAVKDDD
-1937 ISNKFRNLSRHA
+1937 IS
-1949 LLASSTDNTITNI
+1949 IY
-1962 LNIINSL
+1962 
-1969 SGILAFARMDDDT
+1969 
-1982 TFTALINGNHPF
+1982 
-1994 INKTGL
+1994 
-2000 EQAVKNDNID
+2000 
-2010 ACKIDGLLN
+2010 KIDGLLT
-2019 YICKQC
+2019 YICDKFKG
-2025 TNSQLCKKALPL
+2025 QLAVENVAKSFN
-2037 IDGTNPNAKTSF
+2037 NPDNNIKTSF
-2049 DNIMQYAN
+2049 DNILKYADKKTG
-2057 EKDATALKNAVTN
+2057 EIKQ
-2070 AASGIVQPP
+2070 IVDSIT
-2079 KKGTPP
+2079 GDVIP
-2085 PPTYADDTDIQNY
+2085 PPTGGGNPKATPQDI
-2098 INTWNDR
+2098 ND
-2105 NNDAANYIKECNEYK
+2105 Y
-2120 DTNKYDH
+2120 
-2127 TSYVSNPPGHTF
+2127 
-2139 IYDCDVLITNM
+2139 
-2150 TNYMNSVLNGTLPKT
+2150 
-2165 RYAIGVKTYPKS
+2165 
-2177 DVERDTQQLNAEYNN
+2177 NAEYTDCDTK
-2192 VYSSQLSD
+2192 SD
-2200 EVADYAQKNK
+2200 AYIKMLESFITNITSYDTSKYTLNTGNFGNDCNGAITNLKNYRTAHIDGPNKYNTNDDQAVVQKEKSDIVDELNKLYTNEYYPLLDFTSKNK
-2210 KALDPEAAI
+2210 KATTDPNVQI
-2219 RGDIIKNY
+2219 RQDIISNHRA
-2227 NTFKVNVDTV
+2227 FVNNCNSV
-2237 IKNYSV
+2237 INIYSN
-2243 RINNIINNYKTA
+2243 RIQKCLE
-2255 DPTSKSQLQTNYD
+2255 DYD
-2268 NLYNY
+2268 NLSPTNKTSIQTEYND
-2273 LTQQQA
+2273 LTNYIKA
-2279 TNIQDNPV
+2279 TGTVDN
-2287 YWFALQADHLVYSNN
+2287 VYSWFNLKPDYSIECN
-2302 TNTLLNTCDDDK
+2302 A
-2314 KIQTHVNTG
+2314 
-2323 VCTTQDLK
+2323 TTQGIINDYGNM
-2331 DAVTYNF
+2331 TYLNGYTTT
-2338 TNINTQLN
+2338 TNPSLTDMLTWIQYDFSVIKTQLN
-2346 TYCTAFENQHASL
+2346 TYCTAFETKYVSL
-2359 NIGAGNPHQPPNPVS
+2359 NPGAGNPNPPPNPVS
-2374 VDLDVTSGETFESVE
+2374 VDLDVTSGETFASVE

-2444 LLDKKDVH
+2444 SLDKKDVH
-2452 INDDNILNSLK
+2452 INDDNIFNSLK

-2551 VHKLLK
+2551 VHNLLN
-2557 TCITDATSNKMKT
+2557 TCITDATGKMKT

-2595 ETPNTNVVYSDYG
+2595 ELNANVVYSDYG
-2608 NKDVELDGN
+2608 NKDVSLDSKN
-2617 KSQITYETISMLAS
+2617 SQIQYETISMLAS
-2631 KDVNRNKID
+2631 KDVSRNKIE
-2640 KEMKHNTAVFNNY
+2640 KEMKHDTAVFNNY

-2755 GSQEGNNQISIVHTQ
+2755 GSPEGNNQISIVHTQ

-2808 LDRSPEDAYFGI
+2808 LDRNQDDAYFGI

-2936 VNDDVSGKFLTK
+2936 IHPDVSGKFLTK
-2948 NDEFKF
+2948 NDEFNF

-3000 INAGATQQID
+3000 INAAVTQQID

-3022 IINLVKPT
+3022 IINLVKPAT
-3030 PNINNTLYLL
+3030 NINSTLYLL
-3040 SIVKQLRTAIQSLT
+3040 SIVKQLRTAILSLT
-3054 KEDTQMINET
+3054 TEDKQMINET

-3119 ASEYSKSDFKT
+3119 ASEYSKLGFEK

-3135 IQGQINT
+3135 VEGPINT
-3142 TITVNSHDGKSTY
+3142 TVTVNSHDGKSTY

-3162 IYQYTSGYDYI
+3162 TYKYTGGYDYLTT
-3173 NNGNLADGLPLIY
+3173 GTLADGLPLIY

-3205 PNNISEEDRTSW
+3205 PNNMSEEDRTSW
-3217 NYVIPAYSK
+3217 SYVIPAYSK

-3253 LVTEPIWDD
+3253 LVTEPVWDTA
-3262 GVYGNIMNIAGTLEQ
+3262 VYQAIMNQPGTLED
-3277 QVYFAKPEN
+3277 QVYTAKPEN

-3554 IEGATYVK
+3554 IEGATYVQK
-3562 KMSQLVNNTEE
+3562 PNPLVPNAEE